1 MGANFPFCT
10 SFRIVVSVTAMLS
23 KIHFLILEPKERAF
37 RFRQGENYREVFDI
51 IRKKWV
57 AWTMEEMVRQHI
69 IHFLVED
76 WKISKSKFQ
85 IEGSI
90 INAEKKFRFDI
101 MITSH
106 NNPCLL
112 LECKSPEI
120 SIDSKAIDQLLNYQS
135 LLKSRFIGWSN
146 GQQTAI
152 YDTQTISWISSWQI
166 LVEEITKK

>member
-1 MGANFPFCT
+1 
-10 SFRIVVSVTAMLS
+10 MLS

-101 MITSH
+101 MITSY

-112 LECKSPEI
+112 LECKRPEI

-152 YDTQTISWISSWQI
+152 YDTQSLSWISSWQI
-166 LVEEITKK
+166 LVEEISKK